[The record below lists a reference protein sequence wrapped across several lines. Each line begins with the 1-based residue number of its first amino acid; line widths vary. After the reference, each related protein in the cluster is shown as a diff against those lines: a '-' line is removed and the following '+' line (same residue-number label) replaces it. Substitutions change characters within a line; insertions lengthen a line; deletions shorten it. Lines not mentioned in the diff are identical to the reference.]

1 MEDPQYARH
10 FDRAQGE
17 TLFTPNIWIDVQ
29 NRVGAKSPF
38 DPYFVAS
45 IQGLQ
50 ALKCSGVTGYGS
62 TEEEAVRNLR
72 RKVLQYLD
80 MNSTYEHRE

>member
-1 MEDPQYARH
+1 MEDPQYAGH
-10 FDRAQGE
+10 VDLAQGE
-17 TLFTPNIWIDVQ
+17 TQFTPNIWLDVQ
-29 NRVGAKSPF
+29 NRAGTKSPC
-38 DPYFVAS
+38 DRYFVAS

-50 ALKCSGVTGYGS
+50 ALKCSGVTGYGT

-80 MNSTYEHRE
+80 MNSTYERRE